1 MRLESLIIGVI
12 VLGFGI
18 FLVSSGGTVAGVSL
32 PGLIGLQCNSSTN
45 STSPSFSPGCPGG
58 FGYGVGTVVC
68 IFGLGMIANGLRSPA
83 GPKGLAG
90 GAAGGVPPEMA
101 ATLAAARQQ
110 MELMTQARG
119 GGPNPAA
126 PPGSRFC
133 PECGRPNAADA
144 GFCQRCGK
152 PMPPPAA
159 TSPPTS

>member
-12 VLGFGI
+12 ILGFGV

-32 PGLIGLQCNSSTN
+32 PGLIGLQCNTSGN
-45 STSPSFSPGCPGG
+45 STTPSFSPGCPGG

-68 IFGLGMIANGLRSPA
+68 IFGLGMVANGLRAPS

-90 GAAGGVPPEMA
+90 GAAGGMPPEIA
-101 ATLAAARQQ
+101 ATLAAAQKH
-110 MELMTQARG
+110 MELMTQARSAG
-119 GGPNPAA
+119 ATAAA
-126 PPGSRFC
+126 PSGSRFC

-152 PMPPPAA
+152 PMPPPTPA
-159 TSPPTS
+159 TSTTK